1 MIAWMSPNQASVVDH
16 VCWQSRV
23 DLPQVA
29 MRRKSLCRNYL
40 PARFQ
45 RYLGLTG
52 LGSELNVHLKVFTP
66 AAEEPLKG
74 GQHGY

>member
-1 MIAWMSPNQASVVDH
+1 
-16 VCWQSRV
+16 
-23 DLPQVA
+23 